1 MKVSDAIKALTE
13 DYKPDDHL
21 AIAWWDFETF
31 GYDDDI
37 KKEDWP
43 EICELWIPKWIG
55 LAHIKPYSTSLTLKE
70 ERES

>member
-13 DYKPDDHL
+13 GYKPDDHL

-43 EICELWIPKWIG
+43 EICERLDTKMDWS
-55 LAHIKPYSTSLTLKE
+55 STHEDLFYFINQ
-70 ERES
+70 